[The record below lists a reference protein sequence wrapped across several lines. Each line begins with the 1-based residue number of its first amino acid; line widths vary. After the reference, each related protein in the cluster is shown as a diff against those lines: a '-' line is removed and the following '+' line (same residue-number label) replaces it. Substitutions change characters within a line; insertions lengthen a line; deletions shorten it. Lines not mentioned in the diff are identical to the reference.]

1 MVHQSKMEALREAL
15 KAADEQLSQQKSLN
29 TQLELEVRK
38 QIEVPSLKRRKSS
51 ALKTFNHFLRNI
63 LCRTND
69 WTPSLELCCIAW
81 TSLKKRLWTFGN
93 NVIRSTKM
101 HRSSGRRRYRLLLS
115 FVHYY
120 FYFSI
125 DFCVFFGL
133 FENAFPFLFLCNY
146 SNILNF
152 GRFAFD
158 AGVEKQT
165 GGHWSLRE

>member
-1 MVHQSKMEALREAL
+1 MNECLADVWELQEYKLMVHQSKMEALREAL

-38 QIEVPSLKRRKSS
+38 LIIKVPSLKRKTS
-51 ALKTFNHFLRNI
+51 ALKTFNDFLPNI

-120 FYFSI
+120 FYFF
-125 DFCVFFGL
+125 DRLLC
-133 FENAFPFLFLCNY
+133 LFLVFLKMHFRSCF
-146 SNILNF
+146 SATAILIF
-152 GRFAFD
+152 
-158 AGVEKQT
+158 
-165 GGHWSLRE
+165 

>member
-38 QIEVPSLKRRKSS
+38 QMIKVPSLKGRLPPWKLLMIFYLIFFVEPTTELLHSNFVASRGRHSKRDCGRS
-51 ALKTFNHFLRNI
+51 ATMWFDQQRCIGVPDADATGYYLLFTTIFTF
-63 LCRTND
+63 
-69 WTPSLELCCIAW
+69 
-81 TSLKKRLWTFGN
+81 
-93 NVIRSTKM
+93 RST
-101 HRSSGRRRYRLLLS
+101 
-115 FVHYY
+115 FV
-120 FYFSI
+120 S
-125 DFCVFFGL
+125 FFGL
-133 FENAFPFLFLCNY
+133 FENAFPFLFLCY

>member
-1 MVHQSKMEALREAL
+1 MNECLADVWELQEYKLMVHQSKMEALREAL

-101 HRSSGRRRYRLLLS
+101 HRSSGRRRYRLLS

-125 DFCVFFGL
+125 DFCVFFWSFWKCISVPVSLLLL
-133 FENAFPFLFLCNY
+133 F
-146 SNILNF
+146 
-152 GRFAFD
+152 
-158 AGVEKQT
+158 
-165 GGHWSLRE
+165 